1 MQSLRP
7 LVRSAILAWL
17 DRQEPTFELERHL
30 PGSHLTL
37 DSLVL
42 WPLLNGYKSDSNVNL
57 GCAVGNS
64 KNSVPSAAQHDY
76 TKTALFTHQ

>member
-7 LVRSAILAWL
+7 MVRSATRGWF
-17 DRQEPTFELERHL
+17 DRQEPTCESERHL
-30 PGSHLTL
+30 PGSRRTL

-42 WPLLNGYKSDSNVNL
+42 WALLNGYKSDSNVNL